1 MKTSLKRAFI
11 LNIIGLLG
19 LLVLYFL
26 QYKMNKPHLGDII
39 WMVFLAEGAYWAT
52 VFFGL
57 VCLQKIEELGCPRP
71 QGGLV

>member
-19 LLVLYFL
+19 LLVLFCL
-26 QYKMNKPHLGDII
+26 QYEMNKPHLGDIL

-52 VFFGL
+52 VFLGL
-57 VCLQKIEELGCPRP
+57 FASKKLRS
-71 QGGLV
+71 

>member
-19 LLVLYFL
+19 LLVLFCL
-26 QYKMNKPHLGDII
+26 QYEMNKPHLGDIL

-52 VFFGL
+52 VLLGL
-57 VCLQKIEELGCPRP
+57 FASKKLRS
-71 QGGLV
+71 

>member
-19 LLVLYFL
+19 LLVLFCL
-26 QYKMNKPHLGDII
+26 QYEMNKPHLGDIL

-52 VFFGL
+52 VLLGL
-57 VCLQKIEELGCPRP
+57 FAYKKLRS
-71 QGGLV
+71 